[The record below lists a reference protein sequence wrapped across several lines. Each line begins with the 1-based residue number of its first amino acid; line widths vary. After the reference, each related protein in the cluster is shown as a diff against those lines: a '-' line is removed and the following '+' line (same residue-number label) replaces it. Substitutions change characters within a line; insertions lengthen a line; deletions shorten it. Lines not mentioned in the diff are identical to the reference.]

1 MNEERQIMELFYA
14 SMTSRALFTLGV
26 FFMAW
31 VALRITKAVS
41 ENPNIIGKI
50 VASVFALTVT
60 FFGLLQQGFT
70 EWSVESTAYQLNALE
85 NLSPSAQVF
94 ADTFYAGLPDG
105 GQMGL
110 SSNPVIWVFW
120 LCLLAFMLLPMWRT
134 NN

>member
-1 MNEERQIMELFYA
+1 MI
-14 SMTSRALFTLGV
+14 SRGLITIGI

-50 VASVFALTVT
+50 VGSVFALTVT

-70 EWSVESTAYQLNALE
+70 EWTVESTAYQLRALE
-85 NLSPSAQVF
+85 SLSPSAQVF

-110 SSNPVIWVFW
+110 SSNPLIWIFW
-120 LCLLAFMLLPMWRT
+120 LCLLAFMLLPLWRS

>member
-14 SMTSRALFTLGV
+14 SMISRGLFTIGI
-26 FFMAW
+26 FFMTW

-50 VASVFALTVT
+50 VGSVFALTVT

-70 EWSVESTAYQLNALE
+70 EWTVESTAYQLRALE
-85 NLSPSAQVF
+85 SLSPSAQVF
-94 ADTFYAGLPDG
+94 VNTFYVGLPDG
-105 GQMGL
+105 GDMGL
-110 SSNPVIWVFW
+110 TSNPLVWVFW
-120 LCLLAFMLLPMWRT
+120 ACLLAFMLLPLWRS

>member
-70 EWSVESTAYQLNALE
+70 EWSVESTAYQLKALE
-85 NLSPSAQVF
+85 NLSTSAQVF
-94 ADTFYAGLPDG
+94 AYTFY
-105 GQMGL
+105 
-110 SSNPVIWVFW
+110 N
-120 LCLLAFMLLPMWRT
+120 
-134 NN
+134 